1 MLGFSSTEAD
11 AMRYSRTIWEGCISR
26 RIDSMN
32 ILVLVKQVPDTEAI
46 IRAQSDTEL
55 DIENKYALNF
65 FDEFAVEEALR
76 INEKLG
82 EGKVTVVTLGSKKA
96 ADALRRG
103 IAMGADEAFQIEDPA
118 LERVDGYATA
128 KTLATFIESRDYD
141 LILCG
146 KQAIDN
152 DSGAV
157 GPALAQLLGIPYL
170 TSIVEL
176 EIAADK
182 KGARAA
188 REIEGGREIVTCPIP
203 ALFTAQKGLNEPR
216 IPQVAGVMKAMK
228 AQIEKIDLEALGLS
242 PEAVTPKTKIAKY
255 YPPQKRPPVKMI
267 EDEFPKNIEVL
278 VKILREK
285 EKVI

>member
-1 MLGFSSTEAD
+1 
-11 AMRYSRTIWEGCISR
+11 
-26 RIDSMN
+26 MN

-46 IRAQSDTEL
+46 IRARSDTEL

-65 FDEFAVEEALR
+65 FDEFAIEEALR
-76 INEKLG
+76 IREKLG
-82 EGKVTVVTLGSKKA
+82 GETVTVVTLGSKKA

-118 LERVDGYATA
+118 LEGVDGHATA
-128 KTLATFIESRDYD
+128 KTLAKFIEGRGYD

-146 KQAIDN
+146 KQAIDD

-157 GPALAQLLGIPYL
+157 GPALAQLIGIPYL

-176 EIAADK
+176 EIAGDK
-182 KGARAA
+182 KEARAA
-188 REIEGGREIVTCPIP
+188 REIEGGREIVTCRLP

-228 AQIEKIDLEALGLS
+228 AQIQKIDLKALGLS
-242 PEAVTPKTKIAKY
+242 QEDVRPKTKIVKF
-255 YPPQKRPPVKMI
+255 YPPTKRPPVKMI
-267 EDEFPKNIEVL
+267 GEEFPKNVEVL
-278 VKILREK
+278 VKILREQ

>member
-1 MLGFSSTEAD
+1 MH
-11 AMRYSRTIWEGCISR
+11 
-26 RIDSMN
+26 

-46 IRAQSDTEL
+46 IRAQSDTQL

-76 INEKLG
+76 IKEKVG
-82 EGKVTVVTLGSKKA
+82 EGTVTVLTLGSKKA
-96 ADALRRG
+96 TDALRRG

-118 LERVDGYATA
+118 LQEGDGYTTA
-128 KTLATFIESRDYD
+128 RVLATFVEGRDYD

-146 KQAIDN
+146 KQAIDD

-157 GPALAQLLGIPYL
+157 GPALAQFLGIPYL

-176 EIAADK
+176 KIVADK
-182 KGARAA
+182 REAQAA
-188 REIEGGREIVTCPIP
+188 REIEGGREIVTCSLP

-216 IPQVAGVMKAMK
+216 IPQVTGVMKAMK
-228 AQIEKIDLEALGLS
+228 AQIEKIDLKALGLS
-242 PEAVTPKTKIAKY
+242 PEEVGPMTKIAKY
-255 YPPQKRPPVKMI
+255 YPPKKRPPVKMI
-267 EDEFPKNIEVL
+267 EEEFPKNVEVL
-278 VKILREK
+278 VKILREQ

>member
-1 MLGFSSTEAD
+1 MEAD
-11 AMRYSRTIWEGCISR
+11 AMRYSRIIWEGFISR
-26 RIDSMN
+26 RIDYMD

-76 INEKLG
+76 IKEKSG
-82 EGKVTVVTLGSKKA
+82 EGKVTVITLGSKKA
-96 ADALRRG
+96 TDALRRG
-103 IAMGADEAFQIEDPA
+103 IAMGADEAFQIGDPA
-118 LERVDGYATA
+118 LEEVDGYVTAT
-128 KTLATFIESRDYD
+128 TLAKFIEGQDYD
-141 LILCG
+141 AILCG
-146 KQAIDN
+146 KQAIDD
-152 DSGAV
+152 DSGAL

-182 KGARAA
+182 KKARAA
-188 REIEGGREIVTCPIP
+188 REIEGGREIVTCPLP

-228 AQIEKIDLEALGLS
+228 AQIQKIDLEALGLS
-242 PEAVTPKTKIAKY
+242 PEDVRPKTKILKF
-255 YPPQKRPPVKMI
+255 YPPGKRPPVKMI
-267 EDEFPKNIEVL
+267 EEEFPKNVEVL
-278 VKILREK
+278 VKLLREQ

>member
-1 MLGFSSTEAD
+1 MH
-11 AMRYSRTIWEGCISR
+11 
-26 RIDSMN
+26 

-46 IRAQSDTEL
+46 IRAQSDTQL

-76 INEKLG
+76 IKERVG
-82 EGKVTVVTLGSKKA
+82 EGTVTVLTLGSKKA
-96 ADALRRG
+96 TDALRRG

-118 LERVDGYATA
+118 LEEVDSYTTA
-128 KTLATFIESRDYD
+128 KALAKFIEGRGYD
-141 LILCG
+141 IILCG
-146 KQAIDN
+146 KQAIDD

-157 GPALAQLLGIPYL
+157 GPALAQFLGIPYL

-182 KGARAA
+182 KEARAA
-188 REIEGGREIVTCPIP
+188 REIEGGTEIVTCSLP
-203 ALFTAQKGLNEPR
+203 ALFSAQKGLNEPR

-228 AQIEKIDLEALGLS
+228 AQIEKIDLKALDLS
-242 PEAVTPKTKIAKY
+242 PEEVGPKIKIIKY
-255 YPPQKRPPVKMI
+255 YPPKKRPPVKMI
-267 EDEFPKNIEVL
+267 EEEFPKNVEVL
-278 VKILREK
+278 VKILREQ

>member
-1 MLGFSSTEAD
+1 
-11 AMRYSRTIWEGCISR
+11 
-26 RIDSMN
+26 MN

-46 IRAQSDTEL
+46 IRAQSDTQL

-76 INEKLG
+76 IKERLG
-82 EGKVTVVTLGSKKA
+82 EATVTVLTLGSKKA

-118 LERVDGYATA
+118 LEEVDSYTTARVLA
-128 KTLATFIESRDYD
+128 KFIEGRDYD

-146 KQAIDN
+146 KQAIDD

-157 GPALAQLLGIPYL
+157 GPALAQFLGIPYL
-170 TSIVEL
+170 TSIVDL

-182 KGARAA
+182 SEARAG
-188 REIEGGREIVTCPIP
+188 REIEGGREIVTCPLP

-216 IPQVAGVMKAMK
+216 IPQVTGVMKAMK
-228 AQIEKIDLEALGLS
+228 AQIDKIDLKVLGLS
-242 PEAVTPKTKIAKY
+242 PEDVRPKTKIVKY
-255 YPPQKRPPVKMI
+255 YPPRKRPPVKMI
-267 EDEFPKNIEVL
+267 EEEFPKNVEAL
-278 VKILREK
+278 VKLLREQ